1 MLCGFLTSKENKTP
15 PIGLP
20 KATATP
26 AAAVAVK
33 ISRVLEA
40 FCLYLLKRREMT
52 FPVQTA
58 KCTLGP
64 SLPTDRPDA
73 IANGK
78 PMDLISNVHAPKNPF
93 MTKPAM
99 MHLISEIPEPAA
111 YGEKDLTSVAE
122 TKANKIFLFSQS
134 VHAIHYSRSNR
145 AYSKEKVYNIIRNPE
160 GSPSLPF
167 RAP

>member
-1 MLCGFLTSKENKTP
+1 MFGGFLTSKENKTP

-64 SLPTDRPDA
+64 SLPTDKPDA
-73 IANGK
+73 MANGK
-78 PMDLISNVHAPKNPF
+78 PIDLISNVHAPKNPF

-99 MHLISEIPEPAA
+99 IHLISEIPEPAA
-111 YGEKDLTSVAE
+111 YGENDLTSVAE
-122 TKANKIFLFSQS
+122 MNANTIFVQLVKAIRYN
-134 VHAIHYSRSNR
+134 RGNR
-145 AYSKEKVYNIIRNPE
+145 AYSKEKVDNIVRKPE
-160 GSPSLPF
+160 GSPILPF

>member
-1 MLCGFLTSKENKTP
+1 MLPSHHVFSEFRTSKENKTP

-26 AAAVAVK
+26 AAAVAVNT
-33 ISRVLEA
+33 SRVLEA
-40 FCLYLLKRREMT
+40 FCLYLPKKREMT

-73 IANGK
+73 MASGK
-78 PMDLISNVHAPKNPF
+78 PMDLISSVHAPRKPF

-99 MHLISEIPEPAA
+99 MHFISDIPEPAA
-111 YGEKDLTSVAE
+111 YGANDLTKVAE
-122 TKANKIFLFSQS
+122 VKANRIYVES
-134 VHAIHYSRSNR
+134 ARP
-145 AYSKEKVYNIIRNPE
+145 IRNDTRQLHIPQT
-160 GSPSLPF
+160 
-167 RAP
+167 RNR